1 VVVHNGEASQV
12 VIFVYV
18 LAGWVGVSLLAY
30 LFILPLLSVSA
41 RSERLASPARLE
53 PAASDRG
60 HVPSPQRIGY
70 SGVVLDRLAEHA
82 RTVLG
87 FESAWILVSPPGV
100 SGPPAAVAGAGTD
113 PDLIGR
119 RMATPA
125 AVPALRSVASATV
138 HVEGEERGTIC
149 VGGAHDDRRL
159 ERRERDL
166 LDEVAGLVGDML
178 GHHAGH
184 QLSLGD
190 SEPEIRALVKALAA
204 ADGATYRH
212 SLEVAATARA
222 VAARLDLSAA
232 DLVEVE
238 LAALVHDVGKLRVP
252 ASVLHK
258 PGRLNPQERRL
269 MRHHPEWGAEMV
281 ARVPGLEAVALIVRL
296 HHERP
301 DGQGYPYGL
310 TGDQIPMA
318 SRIVSACGAYGV
330 MTKRWPYRDAIEI
343 DAALSELRRHAGTQF
358 DPDVVEALAAC
369 LRQPLAVAA

>member
-1 VVVHNGEASQV
+1 

-18 LAGWVGVSLLAY
+18 LAGWFGLSLLAY
-30 LFILPLLSVSA
+30 LFILPLLTVSA
-41 RSERLASPARLE
+41 RSERLASPPVE
-53 PAASDRG
+53 PAAGSRVR
-60 HVPSPQRIGY
+60 VPSPQRLGY
-70 SGVVLDRLAEHA
+70 SGVVLERLAEHA

-87 FESAWILVSPPGV
+87 FESAWILVRPPDL
-100 SGPPAAVAGAGTD
+100 SGPLAAVAGAGTD

-119 RMATPA
+119 RMVASAATA
-125 AVPALRSVASATV
+125 ASPSVASATV
-138 HVEGEERGTIC
+138 HVGGRERGTIC
-149 VGGAHDDRRL
+149 LGGAHDDRRL

-166 LDEVAGLVGDML
+166 LDEVAGLVGEML
-178 GHHAGH
+178 GHHAGR

-190 SEPEIRALVKALAA
+190 SEPEIRALVQALAA
-204 ADGATYRH
+204 ADGDTYRH
-212 SLEVAATARA
+212 SLEVAATARD
-222 VAARLDLSAA
+222 VAARLNLSAA

-258 PGRLNPQERRL
+258 PGRLNPQERQL
-269 MRHHPEWGAEMV
+269 MRLHPEWGAAMV

-310 TGDQIPMA
+310 SGDQIPMA

-330 MTKRWPYRDAIEI
+330 MTKRWPHRDAIEI

-369 LRQPLAVAA
+369 LRQPMPVAA

>member
-1 VVVHNGEASQV
+1 MAGEWWRRA
-12 VIFVYV
+12 
-18 LAGWVGVSLLAY
+18 ATA
-30 LFILPLLSVSA
+30 
-41 RSERLASPARLE
+41 ASP
-53 PAASDRG
+53 
-60 HVPSPQRIGY
+60 
-70 SGVVLDRLAEHA
+70 
-82 RTVLG
+82 
-87 FESAWILVSPPGV
+87 
-100 SGPPAAVAGAGTD
+100 
-113 PDLIGR
+113 
-119 RMATPA
+119 
-125 AVPALRSVASATV
+125 SVASATV
-138 HVEGEERGTIC
+138 HVGGRERGTIC
-149 VGGAHDDRRL
+149 LGGAHDDRRL

-166 LDEVAGLVGDML
+166 LDEVAGLVGEML
-178 GHHAGH
+178 GHHAGR

-190 SEPEIRALVKALAA
+190 SEPEIRALVQALAA
-204 ADGATYRH
+204 ADGDTYRH

-222 VAARLDLSAA
+222 VAARLNLSAA

-258 PGRLNPQERRL
+258 PGRLNPQERQLIR
-269 MRHHPEWGAEMV
+269 RHPEWGAEMV

-310 TGDQIPMA
+310 SGDQIPMA

-330 MTKRWPYRDAIEI
+330 MTKRWAHRDAIEI